1 MYVVT
6 VAFEAKPEHREAFR
20 AAMLANAKTSRE
32 AEPGCLQFDVCVDPT
47 TGAIF
52 LYEIYVDRAAF
63 DAHLASA
70 HFKAFDSAVRD
81 WVTRKEVKLYER
93 VSP

>member
-6 VAFEAKPEHREAFR
+6 VEFEAKPEHREAFR
-20 AAMLANAKTSRE
+20 AAMIANAKTSRE
-32 AEPGCLQFDVCVDPT
+32 AEPGCFQFDVCVDPT
-47 TGAIF
+47 SGAIF
-52 LYEIYVDRAAF
+52 LYEIYADRAAF

-70 HFKAFDSAVRD
+70 HFKVFDSAVHD